1 MTVTF
6 CGHKEI
12 SDQSTVRAALNSV
25 LLTLLAQGADDFLL
39 GGYGAFDAIA
49 ARAVY
54 ELKQQYPE
62 IHSTLVIPYLNLDY
76 NTLLYDGTTYPPL
89 EEVPKRYTISKRNEW
104 MVERADVVVA
114 YVTHDWGGAAAM
126 LRYAERK
133 NMRIINIS
141 SQKS

>member
-12 SDQSTVRAALNSV
+12 NDPSTVRSALNSV
-25 LLTLLAQGADDFLL
+25 LLILLSQGADDFLL
-39 GGYGAFDAIA
+39 GGYGAFDMIT
-49 ARAVY
+49 ARAVHD
-54 ELKQQYPE
+54 LKRQHPD
-62 IHSTLVIPYLNLDY
+62 IRSTLVIPYLNRDY
-76 NTLLYDGTTYPPL
+76 DSSLYDGTTYPPL
-89 EEVPKRYTISKRNEW
+89 EEIPKRFAITKRNEW
-104 MVERADVVVA
+104 MVEQADVVVA
-114 YVTHDWGGAAAM
+114 YVKHDWGGAAAA